1 VLCRAEAVRLQAR
14 SPARASGETG
24 RAGTAPSRSPRAR
37 LAARASLVR
46 WLISRRSYCEA
57 EMMMLAAIAPAGVAH
72 IDIKVREEEYLAVS
86 SRGFD

>member
-1 VLCRAEAVRLQAR
+1 M
-14 SPARASGETG
+14 
-24 RAGTAPSRSPRAR
+24 
-37 LAARASLVR
+37 R